1 MTCFRTLIHA
11 WLFVVLLGLAAC
23 GGTNGPAPAN
33 TVTTT
38 GAIAT
43 IASTG
48 AASNAP
54 ASVASATTR
63 LAVNGTATRVATVPS
78 NVPGSATRAAP
89 GGATPSAG
97 ASPGATIYPLAIRDV
112 AGRTVTIARRPRRIV
127 SLAPSNTETLFA
139 LGLGERVVGV
149 DQSSD
154 YPAAARDKPRIG
166 TFSQPTIEQV
176 AAQSPDLILAAN
188 IHVRSAVPA
197 LEALGL
203 AVVVLNPA
211 DLPQVLDSITL
222 VGQLTDSQAAAKGLR
237 DGLEA
242 RIAAVSAKVAAT
254 PARPRTYVEITSK
267 LVAAGPTSYIGD
279 LIVRAGG
286 ANIVDDRATQ
296 YPALGPET
304 IIARDPEVIV
314 LTDAGAEVTG
324 SLVGARPGWAGIS
337 AVKGGRV
344 VAIDPNLLNRAGPRV
359 VDGLEALAAALH
371 PELFGYRADFGP
383 DLEPAHT
390 TTATGWRRPSGGLA
404 ALGALG

>member
-1 MTCFRTLIHA
+1 MTRFRTLTLS
-11 WLFVVLLGLAAC
+11 WLFVALLGLAAC
-23 GGTNGPAPAN
+23 GGA
-33 TVTTT
+33 
-38 GAIAT
+38 
-43 IASTG
+43 
-48 AASNAP
+48 NAP
-54 ASVASATTR
+54 TPGSTATTAAVVATSAPASATTAAPPSIASATAR
-63 LAVNGTATRVATVPS
+63 PAAVATATRAVAAS
-78 NVPGSATRAAP
+78 PGSATRTATV
-89 GGATPSAG
+89 GATPRAG
-97 ASPGATIYPLAIRDV
+97 TTPGATVYPLTIRDV
-112 AGRTVTIARRPRRIV
+112 SGRTITIARRPQRIV

-176 AAQSPDLILAAN
+176 AAQAPDLILAAN

-203 AVVVLNPA
+203 PVVVLNPA
-211 DLPQVLDSITL
+211 DLPAVLDAITL
-222 VGQLTDSQAAAKGLR
+222 VGDITDSRSAARELR
-237 DGLEA
+237 DGLET
-242 RIAAVSAKVAAT
+242 RIAAVNAKVAGT

-296 YPALGPET
+296 YPTLGAET

-314 LTDAGAEVTG
+314 LTDAGAEVTVA
-324 SLVGARPGWAGIS
+324 SVGARPGWAGIG
-337 AVKGGRV
+337 AVKNGRV

-371 PELFGYRADFGP
+371 P
-383 DLEPAHT
+383 
-390 TTATGWRRPSGGLA
+390 
-404 ALGALG
+404 